1 MFAHALF
8 STALSFVLCTGLCF
22 FLGQR
27 FQTSF
32 CDTGFPVY
40 LSFISNRWPDFDSR
54 RGPFSL
60 FLIPQVTYGDHG
72 QPREVS
78 GPLTS
83 IRTGDLDAVAAKYS
97 LSVELSNEN
106 LD

>member
-1 MFAHALF
+1 M
-8 STALSFVLCTGLCF
+8 C
-22 FLGQR
+22 
-27 FQTSF
+27 
-32 CDTGFPVY
+32 
-40 LSFISNRWPDFDSR
+40 
-54 RGPFSL
+54 
-60 FLIPQVTYGDHG
+60 GDHG

-83 IRTGDLDAVAAKYS
+83 IRTGDLDAVAAKHS